1 MIQSNDKQQEFHR
14 IQTAIENFRQ
24 HDRSTC
30 GVIFTDNWYDSHP
43 RLLIFDPVLNP
54 YDKLVWLAIRSFCSP
69 DLSLSAFPSYDQ
81 IQSALHISRG
91 AVASSIVKLRAT
103 RWLTLLCRETV
114 RNQAGQITKDGNIY
128 LVHGEPLGLSDTFKF
143 DSEYMQFLQQC
154 RNHRNSDVRKISELI
169 INSIRDSM
177 EHNDNVLKDN
187 HPFDKRSEAWAS
199 ISGESEAKFFG
210 RLHPSTDTP
219 IQPSPNPNHVLH
231 NPNSTA
237 VHQVDYSSRDSVVHE
252 VDYGAREP
260 VVHQVD
266 YGKNKPVV
274 HRVDYGT
281 DKGNSSISGINSK
294 SYNYNYKEVRDK
306 IPSSDEL
313 TYPSSLSDN
322 QKHLIELHL
331 QRLPN
336 SLPSPPRP
344 WTSWSQLLLDE
355 LAGRIHIGDNSKCDS
370 VWNPVSLMS
379 AYCER
384 LISKGL
390 GLKSDGQFQIEHAES
405 VHARR
410 QERITTNKAYQD
422 ARNQYQRNIDRHIGN
437 SHKDSTQA

>member
-1 MIQSNDKQQEFHR
+1 M
-14 IQTAIENFRQ
+14 
-24 HDRSTC
+24 
-30 GVIFTDNWYDSHP
+30 
-43 RLLIFDPVLNP
+43 
-54 YDKLVWLAIRSFCSP
+54 
-69 DLSLSAFPSYDQ
+69 
-81 IQSALHISRG
+81 
-91 AVASSIVKLRAT
+91 
-103 RWLTLLCRETV
+103 
-114 RNQAGQITKDGNIY
+114 
-128 LVHGEPLGLSDTFKF
+128 
-143 DSEYMQFLQQC
+143 
-154 RNHRNSDVRKISELI
+154 
-169 INSIRDSM
+169 
-177 EHNDNVLKDN
+177 
-187 HPFDKRSEAWAS
+187 
-199 ISGESEAKFFG
+199 
-210 RLHPSTDTP
+210 
-219 IQPSPNPNHVLH
+219 
-231 NPNSTA
+231 
-237 VHQVDYSSRDSVVHE
+237 
-252 VDYGAREP
+252 
-260 VVHQVD
+260 D